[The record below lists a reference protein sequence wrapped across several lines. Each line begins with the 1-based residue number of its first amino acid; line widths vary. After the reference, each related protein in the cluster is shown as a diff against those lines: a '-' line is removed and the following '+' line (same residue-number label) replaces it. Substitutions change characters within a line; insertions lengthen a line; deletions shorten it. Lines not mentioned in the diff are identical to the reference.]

1 MVASKS
7 ETVIPFL
14 FIDNARNFVDS
25 GRNFDAEV
33 LAAIESSVE
42 YSNSC
47 CCCCCTPSVSIVEL
61 GFDDDNDK
69 EEEEEGGGGGEDI
82 VLPRLTR
89 DKSES
94 KSSCPSFSAADV
106 VLLPLLLLLP

>member
-47 CCCCCTPSVSIVEL
+47 CCRCCCTPSVSIVEL
-61 GFDDDNDK
+61 GFDDDDDDK
-69 EEEEEGGGGGEDI
+69 EEEEEEGGEDI

>member
-47 CCCCCTPSVSIVEL
+47 CCCTPSVSIVEL

-69 EEEEEGGGGGEDI
+69 EEEGGGGGEDI

>member
-25 GRNFDAEV
+25 GRNFVAEV

-47 CCCCCTPSVSIVEL
+47 CCCTPSVSIVEL
-61 GFDDDNDK
+61 GFDDDDDDK
-69 EEEEEGGGGGEDI
+69 EEEEEGGEDI

>member
-25 GRNFDAEV
+25 GRNFEAEV

-61 GFDDDNDK
+61 GFDDDDDDK
-69 EEEEEGGGGGEDI
+69 EEEEEGGEDI